1 MIEKFKRDTDQ
12 TDKEYVKKNIWAK
25 VKKVASKVPFVS
37 DAVSMYFC
45 SIDTNTPLH
54 IRVVAFSALAYFI
67 SPIDLIPDT
76 IPGLGYTDDAGVIAT
91 AIMTMGP
98 YITEEHRD
106 KAKVWLEGNV

>member
-1 MIEKFKRDTDQ
+1 MIERFKRSSKE
-12 TDKEYVKKNIWAK
+12 TDKQYVNKNIWAK

-37 DAVSMYFC
+37 DVVSMYFC
-45 SIDTNTPLH
+45 SVDSETPLH

-67 SPIDLIPDT
+67 SPLDLIPDT

-98 YITEEHRD
+98 YITERHKE
-106 KAKVWLEGNV
+106 KAKIWLEGNA